1 MRLAFELVTAFT
13 DMADLRKM
21 VAGLQMLSVLGG
33 NTAKKIRVNGVNWRE
48 VVALLDGQCT
58 PAARIGH
65 KKHGGEL

>member
-1 MRLAFELVTAFT
+1 
-13 DMADLRKM
+13 
-21 VAGLQMLSVLGG
+21 MLSVLGG